1 MNAKICRTL
10 VAVVVTGWVAL
21 ALAASPAG
29 GQDQAPGASP
39 GQTATPPAAPA
50 QAASQAETSRKELSI
65 SQGRQYTRG
74 KSQFPNLAA
83 PYSPSRVE
91 EPALANTPRVEQLI
105 RGGRLE
111 LTLSNAIE
119 LALDNNMDIVVQR
132 YYPWLADTD
141 LLRTQSGSGGRGV
154 GNVSLP
160 GVFAAVPG
168 LNYDPTFVSTL
179 SMQSRRVPVNNPLT
193 AGTGTSVL
201 GLQSLFT
208 HSTQANFQYTQD
220 FSTGTSL
227 AMGFNNNRASTTST
241 AQFLNPSVQTVAT
254 FSIAQ
259 QLMAGFGRALNQRT
273 LRIARLA
280 RQGSNFGFVQ
290 SVMDAIT
297 GVENNYWE
305 LVFARGDVGVRQRSV
320 ELAQRLA
327 DDNRRQVEIGTLA
340 PLEVVRAEAQL
351 ASAQQDLIE
360 AQTYEMQQQIALK
373 SLITKNPLDRA
384 VRDAEI
390 ITTDTAQ
397 PPPMIEVLPLNDAVQ
412 EAIEKR
418 PDVQQNRLRLC
429 AHDINIRAVK
439 NALLPTATLSGGVTS
454 TGLAGRATRGTAL
467 VTGFGDSAQTA
478 LSGDFP
484 IYEASLTLNLPF
496 RNRAA
501 QADYARALLLER
513 QEQATLQQLQNTVAV
528 DVQNTQIALRQART
542 AVEAAVKT
550 RQLQEQALAAEQTRF
565 QLGASTIFLVV
576 QAQRD
581 LSTAASSEVRALTN
595 LVKARVDF
603 ERAMGRTLEAN
614 RIDVMEEL
622 GVVRCHTELTGN
634 GLNGTL
640 IGQGQ
645 RP

>member
-1 MNAKICRTL
+1 MSSKNGRTL
-10 VAVVVTGWVAL
+10 AAVVLTGWAV
-21 ALAASPAG
+21 LAAAAYPAW
-29 GQDQAPGASP
+29 GQTQGPVG
-39 GQTATPPAAPA
+39 GQTAAPSTALA
-50 QAASQAETSRKELSI
+50 QTTTQAEASRKELSI
-65 SQGRQYTRG
+65 SLGRQYTRG

-83 PYSPSRVE
+83 PYTTSRVE
-91 EPALANTPRVEQLI
+91 APALANTPRVEQLI
-105 RGGRLE
+105 RAGRLE

-119 LALDNNMDIVVQR
+119 LALDNNMNIVVQR

-154 GNVSLP
+154 GNVNLP
-160 GVFAAVPG
+160 GVFAALPG
-168 LNYDPTFVSTL
+168 NNYDPAFVSTL
-179 SMQSRRVPVNNPLT
+179 SVQSRKVPVNNPLT
-193 AGTGTSVL
+193 AGTGTDVV
-201 GLQSLFT
+201 GLASLHT
-208 HSTQANFQYTQD
+208 HSTQANFLYTQD

-227 AMGFNNNRASTTST
+227 TMGFNNNRASTTSS
-241 AQFLNPSVQTVAT
+241 AQFLNPSVQTVAS
-254 FSIAQ
+254 FVISQ

-280 RQGSNFGFVQ
+280 RQGSNFGFLQ

-297 GVENNYWE
+297 EVENNYWE
-305 LVFARGDVGVRQRSV
+305 LVFARGDMDVRRRSV
-320 ELAQRLA
+320 ELAQRLV

-351 ASAQQDLIE
+351 ASAQQNLID
-360 AQTYEMQQQIALK
+360 AQTYELQQQISLK
-373 SLITKNPLDRA
+373 SLITKNPLDSA
-384 VRDAEI
+384 VRDAEVI
-390 ITTDTAQ
+390 PTDMAQ
-397 PPPMIEVLPLNDAVQ
+397 PPPMIEILPLNDAVQ

-439 NALLPTATLSGGVTS
+439 NALLPTATLAGGVTS
-454 TGLAGRATRGTAL
+454 TGLAGRATRGTTAE
-467 VTGFGDSAQTA
+467 TGFGSSAQTA
-478 LSGDFP
+478 LTGDFP
-484 IYEASLTLNLPF
+484 IYEASLTFTLPF

-501 QADYARALLLER
+501 QSDYARALLLER
-513 QEQATLQQLQNTVAV
+513 QEQATLQQLQNTVAL

-550 RQLQEQALAAEQTRF
+550 RQLQEQALSAEQTRF

-581 LSTAASSEVRALTN
+581 LSTAASSEVRARVN
-595 LVKARVDF
+595 LVQARVNF
-603 ERAMGRTLEAN
+603 ERALGRTLESN
-614 RIDVMEEL
+614 QIDVVEEL
-622 GVVRCHTELTGN
+622 GIVRCQSELTGS

>member
-168 LNYDPTFVSTL
+168 LNYDPTFVSTF

-484 IYEASLTLNLPF
+484 IYEASLTFNLPF

>member
-1 MNAKICRTL
+1 MSPKNCRTL
-10 VAVVVTGWVAL
+10 AAVVLTGWA
-21 ALAASPAG
+21 ALAAAVGPAW
-29 GQDQAPGASP
+29 GQVPGAP
-39 GQTATPPAAPA
+39 QGQTAAPATAPA
-50 QAASQAETSRKELSI
+50 QPASQAEISRKDLSI
-65 SQGRQYTRG
+65 SLGRQYTRG

-83 PYSPSRVE
+83 PYTTSRVE

-105 RGGRLE
+105 RAGRLE

-160 GVFAAVPG
+160 GVFAALG
-168 LNYDPTFVSTL
+168 ILNYDPTFISTF
-179 SMQSRRVPVNNPLT
+179 SVQSRKVPVNNPLI
-193 AGTGTSVL
+193 AGTGTAL
-201 GLQSLFT
+201 AGLQSLFT

-220 FSTGTSL
+220 FSTGTSI
-227 AMGFNNNRASTTST
+227 AMGFNNNRASTTS
-241 AQFLNPSVQTVAT
+241 AQQFLNPSVQTVAS
-254 FSIAQ
+254 FSISQ
-259 QLMAGFGRALNQRT
+259 QLMAGFGRDLNRRN

-280 RQGSNFGFVQ
+280 RQGSNFGFVR

-305 LVFARGDVGVRQRSV
+305 LVFARGDVDVRRRSV
-320 ELAQRLA
+320 ELAQRLV

-351 ASAQQDLIE
+351 ASAQQDLID
-360 AQTYEMQQQIALK
+360 AQTYELQQQISLK

-390 ITTDTAQ
+390 IPTDIAQ
-397 PPPMIEVLPLNDAVQ
+397 TPPMIEVLPLNDAVQ

-454 TGLAGRATRGTAL
+454 TGLAGRATRGTPIS
-467 VTGFGDSAQTA
+467 TGFGDSSQTA

-484 IYEASLTLNLPF
+484 IYEASLTFNLPF

-528 DVQNTQIALRQART
+528 DVQNSQIALRQART
-542 AVEAAVKT
+542 AVDAAMKT

-581 LSTAASSEVRALTN
+581 LSTAASSEVRARVN
-595 LVKARVDF
+595 LVQASVDF
-603 ERAMGRTLEAN
+603 ERAMGRTLESN
-614 RIDVMEEL
+614 QIDVVEEM
-622 GVVRCHTELTGN
+622 GVVRCQSELTGN

-645 RP
+645 TR